1 MLKTDKGFLRFSCR
15 LANQFSWSCWKEEQK
30 TTLSNPVGKASKKP
44 AQRSFGSFFL
54 RVKICNKM
62 KESVSFWS
70 CFSEST
76 GWVRSKT
83 VPVARSVRLLFS
95 RVVLFCVASLACGL
109 GSCSLLLRPT
119 WHRQRSADL
128 WAGVCR
134 LRSSRKNSKRKPG
147 KALFF
152 PLALRGL
159 VWKSVD

>member
-1 MLKTDKGFLRFSCR
+1 MLKTDKGFLWFSCR
-15 LANQFSWSCWKEEQK
+15 LANQFPWSCWKEEQK
-30 TTLSNPVGKASKKP
+30 ITLSDPAGKASKKP

-62 KESVSFWS
+62 KLNVSFWS
-70 CFSEST
+70 CLF
-76 GWVRSKT
+76 RKY
-83 VPVARSVRLLFS
+83 RLDPLENGSCCSFRPAAFS
-95 RVVLFCVASLACGL
+95 RVVLFCVAFLACGL

-128 WAGVCR
+128 WAGVRR